1 MNINQK
7 IFSILS
13 ASQKKKFAFVSVLNL
28 ISTVLELLGLALIF
42 PVVSILVN
50 YEKFINIFKD
60 YDYFNLLNINEQKQV
75 IIFIM
80 IILATFFL
88 IKGIFS
94 ILINY
99 IKSRIFFSLIASIT
113 STMFKGYLNQGVAFL
128 QKENSAYIT
137 RKIIEHPIIFVH
149 HVLQSYYN
157 IIFDTFLI
165 LGAFSIFFIA
175 NKTVGILISVGVIC
189 FILGFYFF
197 NKNKT
202 REYGKS
208 LNHRFNERL
217 KTTREVIEG
226 INDINLYKKNK
237 FFENLFEDHNYK
249 IASLTS
255 ILAIRELLPKVILEF
270 LAVFTVSALII
281 FFISNG
287 LSGEEIVPIIS
298 LVAAGLIRINP
309 SASKILSSLQ
319 RIKSSTPSTD
329 DLYNEIQKFRKI
341 DKNKDIK
348 FNFSNRLTL
357 KNVSFSFDENKVF
370 ENLNFE
376 INNKSIFGIKGKSGS
391 GKSTLINLIIGF
403 YNPDSGKIMA
413 DDTEILD
420 NISNWQNLIG
430 YVPQKI
436 FLTDD
441 TLEKN
446 IAFGVEEDDIK
457 FDKLDNVIKH
467 SQLNEFISDRE
478 FGLKTK
484 IGERGKQISAGQV
497 QRIGIARALYKN
509 PKILIFDEATS
520 ALDKKTEKK
529 IIEDVVNLKNKGIT
543 VILVSHEPSVL
554 EYCDTFYDLDEN
566 KYIKN

>member
-1 MNINQK
+1 MNINKK

-13 ASQKKKFAFVSVLNL
+13 SNQKKKFAYVSVLNL

-50 YEKFINIFKD
+50 YEKFIDIFRD
-60 YDYFNLLNINEQKQV
+60 YDVFNLLNIYEQKQV

-88 IKGIFS
+88 IKGLFS

-137 RKIIEHPIIFVH
+137 RKIIDHPIIFVH

-157 IIFDTFLI
+157 IIFETFLI
-165 LGAFSIFFIA
+165 LGAFSIFFVA
-175 NKTVGILISVGVIC
+175 NKTVGILISIGVIC

-208 LNHRFNERL
+208 LNYRFTERL

-226 INDINLYKKNK
+226 IKDINLYKKNK

-255 ILAIRELLPKVILEF
+255 TLAIRELLPKVILEF

-329 DLYNEIQKFRKI
+329 DLFNEIQKFRKI
-341 DKNKDIK
+341 DKNKDVK
-348 FNFSNRLTL
+348 FNFSNSLTIE
-357 KNVSFSFDENKVF
+357 NVSFSFDENKIF

-376 INNKSIFGIKGKSGS
+376 VNNKSIFGIKGKSGS

-403 YNPDSGKIMA
+403 YNPESGKIKA
-413 DDTEILD
+413 DNREILD

-436 FLTDD
+436 FFTDD

-446 IAFGVEEDDIK
+446 IAFGVEDDDIK
-457 FDKLDNVIKH
+457 PEKLNYAISH
-467 SQLNEFISDRE
+467 SQLNEFISERE

-484 IGERGKQISAGQV
+484 IGERGKQISAGQA

-520 ALDKKTEKK
+520 ALDKKTEKR
-529 IIEDVVNLKNKGIT
+529 IQ
-543 VILVSHEPSVL
+543 SRR
-554 EYCDTFYDLDEN
+554 
-566 KYIKN
+566 